1 MNTLKQE
8 ALTAIHDFIASD
20 SKYYAKKV
28 VQDIM
33 DRTNKKRYAASLFL
47 MILAPVVLFPSHACA
62 YIDPNT
68 GGYVFQILFPVLS
81 AIAGMF
87 LFFRNTIK
95 QLLGRLFSKFHKK

>member
-1 MNTLKQE
+1 MRK
-8 ALTAIHDFIASD
+8 TAI
-20 SKYYAKKV
+20 KKLSV
-28 VQDIM
+28 L
-33 DRTNKKRYAASLFL
+33 SLFL
-47 MILAPVVLFPSHACA
+47 MMLASVVLFPSLAGA

-95 QLLGRLFSKFHKK
+95 QLFGRLFRKFHKK

>member
-1 MNTLKQE
+1 MRKTP
-8 ALTAIHDFIASD
+8 I
-20 SKYYAKKV
+20 
-28 VQDIM
+28 
-33 DRTNKKRYAASLFL
+33 KKRYAASLFL

-95 QLLGRLFSKFHKK
+95 QLFGWFMHNSTEPGERALTLPLFWMHLRKSEAGE